1 MGYKIENHPVSL
13 RFLGAVDGRVVPSGT
28 VLSVQS
34 GVKERSTKVLI
45 DSGSAVREETPEGR
59 NMDGLSIP
67 SDIDAIVL
75 THSHT
80 DHCGALP
87 EVVSKNPKAP
97 VFAPDG
103 NKHIINIIAHEALK
117 RSQGRDIMKEI
128 REWREENRKIVKR
141 ISVIEEEFRR

>member
-1 MGYKIENHPVSL
+1 MGLYQKSCQKT
-13 RFLGAVDGRVVPSGT
+13 R
-28 VLSVQS
+28 
-34 GVKERSTKVLI
+34 
-45 DSGSAVREETPEGR
+45 
-59 NMDGLSIP
+59 
-67 SDIDAIVL
+67 
-75 THSHT
+75 
-80 DHCGALP
+80 
-87 EVVSKNPKAP
+87 KAP